1 MPIVNIRLARRDVAT
16 TPEQKAELIFGLTE
30 VVQRVLSKRRESVVV
45 VIDEVDPE
53 NWGEGGEQV
62 TTLRRRSQ
70 SSKQ

>member
-16 TPEQKAELIFGLTE
+16 TSEQKAELISGITD
-30 VVQRVLSKRRESVVV
+30 VVQRVLSKRRESVIV

-62 TTLRRRSQ
+62 TTLRRRRQ